1 VTTFSPS
8 HHSTPQHS
16 IQTPLMPI
24 SIPHYKPASNI
35 ALSGNHSFSPALT
48 TPFPSDMNGLSLYG
62 QRHNNTVYYVNSSE
76 FSMTPYSKPESNK
89 QFNNQSDSLSLSDEP
104 LDLSVRN
111 KSYLEDL
118 TNNNNTEPIEK
129 YSGVQVLNL
138 SQKSS
143 RGQANENSDD
153 EVPPSNISLAIL
165 QQQQRKDLE
174 QTSIVRSMLM
184 DKCRSEELD
193 SSISRFNIFNVVNGT
208 AMQSPDRITRCS
220 PTVVEERNQIHRD
233 FRKRSHSDSEDV
245 GHQSDSN
252 NPSDEYTSANSPSRT
267 KLIMGS
273 PSKLWKANADNVIS
287 RDDQSSPPDANLQVD
302 GPGLFTCD
310 QCDKT
315 FSKQSSLARHKYEH
329 SGNLIFYSI
338 ILLRKL
344 LNR

>member
-1 VTTFSPS
+1 
-8 HHSTPQHS
+8 
-16 IQTPLMPI
+16 MPI
-24 SIPHYKPASNI
+24 SIPHYKPASN
-35 ALSGNHSFSPALT
+35 LP

-62 QRHNNTVYYVNSSE
+62 QRHNNNNTVYFVNSSE
-76 FSMTPYSKPESNK
+76 FSMTPYSKSDSNK
-89 QFNNQSDSLSLSDEP
+89 LFSNQSDLSLSDEP

-118 TNNNNTEPIEK
+118 TNNNNIDSNEK
-129 YSGVQVLNL
+129 HSSVEVLNL

-143 RGQANENSDD
+143 RSQMNENSND
-153 EVPPSNISLAIL
+153 EVLPSNISLAIL
-165 QQQQRKDLE
+165 QQQQQQQQRKELE

-184 DKCRSEELD
+184 NKCRSDELD
-193 SSISRFNIFNVVNGT
+193 SSISRFNILSVVNGT
-208 AMQSPDRITRCS
+208 AMQSPDRITRSS
-220 PTVVEERNQIHRD
+220 PTIAEESNEIHRQ

-252 NPSDEYTSANSPSRT
+252 NPSDDYTSANSPSRT
-267 KLIMGS
+267 KLIIAS
-273 PSKLWKANADNVIS
+273 PTKLWKGTVDNVIT

-329 SGNLIFYSI
+329 SG
-338 ILLRKL
+338 
-344 LNR
+344 

>member
-1 VTTFSPS
+1 MAFSPS
-8 HHSTPQHS
+8 HHSPVQHS

-24 SIPHYKPASNI
+24 SIPHYKPASNLP
-35 ALSGNHSFSPALT
+35 LSGNHSFSPSMT

-62 QRHNNTVYYVNSSE
+62 QRHNNNNTVYFVNSSE
-76 FSMTPYSKPESNK
+76 FSMTPYSKSDSNK
-89 QFNNQSDSLSLSDEP
+89 LFSNQSDLSLSDEP

-118 TNNNNTEPIEK
+118 TNNNNIDSNEK
-129 YSGVQVLNL
+129 HSSVEVLNL

-143 RGQANENSDD
+143 RSQMNENSND
-153 EVPPSNISLAIL
+153 EVLPSNISLAIL
-165 QQQQRKDLE
+165 QQQQQQQHQRKELE

-184 DKCRSEELD
+184 NKCRSDELD
-193 SSISRFNIFNVVNGT
+193 SSISRFNILSVVNGT
-208 AMQSPDRITRCS
+208 AMQSPDRITRSS
-220 PTVVEERNQIHRD
+220 PTIAEESNEIHRQ

-252 NPSDEYTSANSPSRT
+252 NPSDDYTSANSPSRT
-267 KLIMGS
+267 KLIIAS
-273 PSKLWKANADNVIS
+273 PTKLWKGTVDNVIT

-329 SGNLIFYSI
+329 SG
-338 ILLRKL
+338 
-344 LNR
+344 